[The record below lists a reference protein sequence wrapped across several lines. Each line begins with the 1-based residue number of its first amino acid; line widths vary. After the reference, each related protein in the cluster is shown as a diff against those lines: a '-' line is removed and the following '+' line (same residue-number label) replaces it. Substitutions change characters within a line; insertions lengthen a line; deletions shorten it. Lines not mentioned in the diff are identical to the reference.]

1 MRIERGAERTTKPN
15 IFISH
20 SSRDKAAATRLATTL
35 NFCAIDVWLDD
46 WELEVG
52 QSLID
57 EIARAMDN
65 SRYIAILITENYNTT
80 VWTKTEYK
88 KAVSREQK
96 ENRTVM
102 LPLIVGEAQIP
113 DFLEDKLYIDL
124 SQDFFSGITKL
135 VGLIH
140 GLTQFRVSQ
149 ALAERKPESVP
160 DVWELLQSIGFEPYV
175 VLGKDD
181 FTEMLK
187 YGGQLVKQDYA
198 RFSPEALL
206 ASPDVSAHIKTLL
219 QGFMGQTTQST
230 RKPATNRTT
239 RGA

>member
-1 MRIERGAERTTKPN
+1 VRKIERGPRRTAKPD

-20 SSRDKAAATRLATTL
+20 SSRDKPVASHLAVTL

-52 QSLID
+52 QSLTD
-57 EIARAMDN
+57 EIAKAMEG
-65 SRYIAILITENYNTT
+65 SRFIAILITENYNKT

-88 KAVSREQK
+88 KALAREQK

-113 DFLEDKLYIDL
+113 EFLEDKIYIDL
-124 SQDFFSGITKL
+124 RTDYFSGITSL
-135 VGLIH
+135 VGMVH
-140 GLTQFRVSQ
+140 GLSKFRVSR
-149 ALAERKPESVP
+149 ALEARQPQSVS

-181 FTEMLK
+181 FEEMLK
-187 YGGQLVKQDYA
+187 HGGKLLRDDYA
-198 RFSPEALL
+198 QFSPDALL
-206 ASPDVSAHIKTLL
+206 RSGAVSDHVKALVREL
-219 QGFMGQTTQST
+219 SRAVVMGCVTRSQQSD
-230 RKPATNRTT
+230 A
-239 RGA
+239 